1 MGSIFTAAG
10 SATALEIIWCSLVSI
25 GAGIIFTLVYKFT
38 TKQPSNSFAV
48 SLVMLP
54 LAVQAVI
61 LIVNNNLG
69 AGVAVAGAFAL
80 VRFRSVPASAKE
92 ITLLFSVMAV
102 GIATGMGYIAYAGI
116 ITGIMSVVYIILSA
130 VPSLKDNEKAKKLK
144 IIVPEDVDYTTVFDD
159 VFKKYAKSV
168 TLKKVKTTG
177 LGSMYELTYDVIIT
191 DVKLEKQMIDEIRLR
206 NGNLTVICAT
216 KERSAEEF

>member
-1 MGSIFTAAG
+1 MGSIFSGT
-10 SATALEIIWCSLVSI
+10 TVTFMQIIWCSLVSI
-25 GAGIIFTLVYKFT
+25 GAGVIFALVYKFT
-38 TKQPSNSFAV
+38 TKQKTSNSFIL
-48 SLVMLP
+48 SLIMLP

-116 ITGIMSVVYIILSA
+116 ITGVMAVVYIVLSLIPA
-130 VPSLKDNEKAKKLK
+130 LKDNAKAKKLK
-144 IIVPEDVDYTTVFDD
+144 IVVPEDVDYTTVFEEI
-159 VFKKYAKSV
+159 FKKYTKSI
-168 TLKKVKTTG
+168 TLMKVKTTG
-177 LGSMYELTYDVIIT
+177 LGSMYELTYDVVIT
-191 DVKLEKQMIDEIRLR
+191 DVKLEKQLIDEIRIR
-206 NGNLTVICAT
+206 NGNLTVICTAKGSET
-216 KERSAEEF
+216 ETF

>member
-1 MGSIFTAAG
+1 MGSIFASGVTA
-10 SATALEIIWCSLVSI
+10 TFIQIIWCSLVSI
-25 GAGIIFTLVYKFT
+25 GAGIIFALVYKFT
-38 TKQPSNSFAV
+38 TKQSSNSFIV
-48 SLVMLP
+48 SLIMLP

-116 ITGIMSVVYIILSA
+116 ITGVMAVVYMVLSL
-130 VPSLKDNEKAKKLK
+130 VPALKDNVKAKKLK
-144 IIVPEDVDYTTVFDD
+144 IVVPEDVDYTTVFEDI
-159 VFKKYAKSV
+159 FKKYTKSV
-168 TLKKVKTTG
+168 TLLKVKTTG
-177 LGSMYELTYDVIIT
+177 LGSMYELTYDVVIA
-191 DVKLEKQMIDEIRLR
+191 DVKLEKQLIDEIRIR
-206 NGNLTVICAT
+206 NGNLTVMCST
-216 KERSAEEF
+216 KGSDAETF

>member
-1 MGSIFTAAG
+1 MGSIFSTTG
-10 SATALEIIWCSLVSI
+10 ATFVQVLLCSLVSL
-25 GAGIIFTLVYKFT
+25 GAGAIFALVYKFT
-38 TKQPSNSFAV
+38 CKRVSNSFII

-102 GIATGMGYIAYAGI
+102 GISTGMGYIAYAGI
-116 ITGIMSVVYIILSA
+116 ITGIMVAVYIVLSFIPA
-130 VPSLKDNEKAKKLK
+130 LKEKAKVKKLK
-144 IIVPEDVDYTTVFDD
+144 IVVPEDLDYTIVFDD
-159 VFKKYAKSV
+159 IFSKYTKSIV
-168 TLKKVKTTG
+168 LKKVKTTG
-177 LGSMYELTYDVIIT
+177 LGSMYELTYEVVIPDI
-191 DVKLEKQMIDEIRLR
+191 KSEKQLIDEIRIR
-206 NGNLTVICAT
+206 NGNLTVMCTVI
-216 KERSAEEF
+216 ENESEEF